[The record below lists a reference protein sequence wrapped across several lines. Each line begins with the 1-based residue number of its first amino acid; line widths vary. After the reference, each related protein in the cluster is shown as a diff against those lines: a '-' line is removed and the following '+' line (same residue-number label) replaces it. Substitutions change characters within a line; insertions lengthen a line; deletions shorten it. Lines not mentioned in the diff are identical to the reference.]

1 MAVAVTDAN
10 LPIGVFESGV
20 GGPTVLA
27 ALRRHLPGEDTI
39 YLGVTTRLPYGTKSA
54 ATVERYAQQAAGV
67 LVARGIKVL
76 VVACNTAS
84 ATALCALAQ
93 EFAPLPVFGV
103 VEPGA
108 LAACEVAD
116 SSGVTV
122 LATENTIAGGAYQR
136 ALLHQR
142 SAMRVLGRP
151 CPLWVTLA
159 EQGGDASA
167 LNDTILLDG
176 VRGLVMSEQTPDAPS
191 TLVLGCT
198 HFPVFR
204 TRLQQLL
211 GSQAQVIDSAQTTA
225 GSLAAALQS
234 EGLPSNRGGNIQFLA
249 TDGMEGF
256 QRVGATFLAEGISDV
271 ELVDL

>member
-1 MAVAVTDAN
+1 MTDVD
-10 LPIGVFESGV
+10 LPIGVFDSGM
-20 GGPTVLA
+20 GGLTVLA
-27 ALRRHLPGEDTI
+27 ALRQQLPQEDFI
-39 YLGVTTRLPYGTKSA
+39 YFGDTARLPYGTKSA
-54 ATVERYAQQAAGV
+54 ETVGRYARQAAGA
-67 LVARGIKVL
+67 LVARGIKAL

-84 ATALCALAQ
+84 ATALRALAQ

-122 LATENTIAGGAYQR
+122 LATESTIAGGAYQR
-136 ALLHQR
+136 ALLRQR
-142 SAMRVLGRP
+142 PAMRVLGRP

-159 EQGGDASA
+159 EQGDDASG
-167 LNDTILLDG
+167 LIDTILLDG
-176 VRGLVMSEQTPDAPS
+176 VKGLVVSEQTPDAPS
-191 TLVLGCT
+191 ALVLGCT

-211 GSQAQVIDSAQTTA
+211 GPKVQVIDSAQTTA
-225 GSLAAALQS
+225 GSVATALQS
-234 EGLPSNRGGNIQFLA
+234 EGLLSDRGGNTQFLA
-249 TDGMEGF
+249 TDGVERF
-256 QRVGATFLAEGISDV
+256 QRVGPTFLAESIAGV